1 MTTENISEQAG
12 IMNLSVLQNLEI
24 PVASRAVHVLQEK
37 TNFAQQVLEDASEDV
52 WNEL

>member
-1 MTTENISEQAG
+1 MTPDNISEPVG
-12 IMNLSVLQNLEI
+12 TMNLSVLQNPEI
-24 PVASRAVHVLQEK
+24 PIASRALHVLQEK